1 MAKTLIFDLGG
12 VLMEHDIPGCM
23 DRFKKLMG
31 DNFSKLGLGAD
42 GEGTALMKQY
52 ELGLVGTDEF
62 IASVLEWCVPGT
74 SAADIA
80 EAWNSMHAGIPSE
93 RIECLKALKSL
104 GFRLGLISNIN
115 DLHWKN
121 VLDSVPGF
129 GDIFDFKILSFEEHQ
144 AKPDKNIFLKAW
156 KKAGCKAHEIIF
168 VDDLKENRDAAGSM
182 GIKTYESILDMLQF
196 I

>member
-12 VLMEHDIPGCM
+12 VLMEHGIPGCI
-23 DRFKKLMG
+23 DRFKTLLG

-52 ELGLVGTDEF
+52 ELGLIGTDEF
-62 IASVLEWCVPGT
+62 ISTILALCSPGT
-74 SAADIA
+74 TETDIVD
-80 EAWNSMHAGIPSE
+80 AWNSMHAGIPAE
-93 RIECLKALKSL
+93 RIECLKVLKSL
-104 GFRLGLISNIN
+104 GFRLGLLSNIN
-115 DLHWKN
+115 DLHWKH
-121 VLDSVPGF
+121 VLETYPGF
-129 GDIFDFKILSFEEHQ
+129 DGMFDFIILSYVEHQ

-156 KKAGCKAHEIIF
+156 KQAGCKTHEIIY

-182 GIKTYESILDMLQF
+182 GLKTYESVLDLLQV